1 MTRAGVSL
9 ITGALGAMLV
19 MWSASVSADDQ
30 DNIDYRQH
38 IMKAMGEEAA
48 SIDMI
53 LQHKV
58 PPDSLATHAR
68 ILAIAAAMAKK
79 AFEPKSE
86 GGNSK
91 PGVWSNWTD
100 FSKRLDA
107 LTSAT
112 DELAKTAA
120 TGGIAVA
127 GPKVEGLGC
136 KACHDQYM
144 APKN

>member
-1 MTRAGVSL
+1 MTRTGVSL
-9 ITGALGAMLV
+9 ISGAVGAMLV
-19 MWSASVSADDQ
+19 MWSASVSA
-30 DNIDYRQH
+30 
-38 IMKAMGEEAA
+38 
-48 SIDMI
+48 
-53 LQHKV
+53 
-58 PPDSLATHAR
+58 
-68 ILAIAAAMAKK
+68 
-79 AFEPKSE
+79 E

-107 LTSAT
+107 LSAAT

-127 GPKVEGLGC
+127 GPKAEGLGC
-136 KACHDQYM
+136 KSCHDQYM